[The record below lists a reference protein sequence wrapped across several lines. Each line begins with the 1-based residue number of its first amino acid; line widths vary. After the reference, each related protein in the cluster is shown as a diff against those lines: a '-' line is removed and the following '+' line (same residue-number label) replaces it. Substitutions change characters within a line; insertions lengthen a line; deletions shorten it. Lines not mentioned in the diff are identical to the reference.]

1 MAITI
6 DHAGK
11 VALVTG
17 AGAGIG
23 REVARWLARAGA
35 AVAVCDVRPEPAAA
49 VVAEIEA
56 EGGVAVALVA
66 DCRDDAQVDAMVRA
80 TVERFGGL
88 DFAVNNVGML
98 PHGRTVKPFVEY
110 RGDDWRDIVDQNLTL
125 AALSARAEAEVMLER
140 GRGGVIVFVSSGETT
155 RPSPLNS
162 IYAAAKAAINHLVTS
177 MAVELGPAGIRVL
190 AVAPGTTL
198 TETVRAAFTDGHVD
212 AIVESTALR
221 RMVEH
226 DELARLCV
234 FLTSDLARCVT
245 GQLILADAGA
255 FLSRTRPR
263 NLRHDETRLPP
274 TATPDPIEEE
284 PA

>member
-1 MAITI
+1 MAISI

-23 REVARWLARAGA
+23 REIARWLARAGA
-35 AVAVCDVRPEPAAA
+35 AVAVNDVRAEHAAA
-49 VVAEIEA
+49 VVAEIEG
-56 EGGVAVALVA
+56 EGGVATAVVA
-66 DCRDDAQVDAMVRA
+66 DCREDAQVDAMVRE
-80 TVERFGGL
+80 TVARLGGL

-98 PHGRTVKPFVEY
+98 PQGRTVKPFVKY

-125 AALSARAEAEVMLER
+125 AALSARAEAEVMLDR

-177 MAVELGPAGIRVL
+177 MAVELGPSGIRVV

-198 TETVRAAFTDGHVD
+198 TETVRAAFTDEHVA
-212 AIVESTALR
+212 AIVESTALH

-234 FLTSDLARCVT
+234 FLTSDLARCIT

-263 NLRHDETRLPP
+263 NLRHEETRLA
-274 TATPDPIEEE
+274 TADSSDPSTKE